1 MIPAPTL
8 TLDAT
13 HFDSRARQWDD
24 NPVFVER
31 GLKIAQAVRAAVP
44 LEPMLRV
51 LDYGCGT
58 GLLAF
63 PLKDEVGCMLLADT
77 SPGMLE
83 VAAEK
88 IAAQRATNMRTTK
101 LDLLMDPTPAESFDL
116 IVTAMTL
123 HHIPDTDRILRVFY
137 ELIAHGGHLCIADLD
152 QEDGSFHG
160 IEVDVHHGFDRND
173 LARRAMAA
181 GFVDVQFRTVFTI
194 SKTRDT
200 GTQDY
205 PVFLMHARRAP
216 DVASPGQQ
224 TESCA

>member
-1 MIPAPTL
+1 MSPAPTL
-8 TLDAT
+8 TLDAA

-31 GLKIAQAVRAAVP
+31 GEKIAQAVRESVSLGP
-44 LEPMLRV
+44 GLRV

-63 PLKDEVGCMLLADT
+63 PLRHEVGPMLLADT
-77 SPGMLE
+77 SQGMLD

-88 IAAQRATNMRTTK
+88 ISAQGAANMRTAK
-101 LDLLMDPTPAESFDL
+101 LDLLADPAPTETFDL

-123 HHIPDTDRILRVFY
+123 HHIPDTDRILQVFHD
-137 ELIAHGGHLCIADLD
+137 LISPGGHLCIADLD
-152 QEDGSFHG
+152 REDGSFHG
-160 IEVDVHHGFDRND
+160 MEVDVHHGFDRND
-173 LARRAMAA
+173 LARRATAA
-181 GFVDVQFRTVFTI
+181 GFVDVDFGTVFTI

-216 DVASPGQQ
+216 V
-224 TESCA
+224 

>member
-8 TLDAT
+8 TLDAA
-13 HFDSRARQWDD
+13 HFDSRARQWDE

-31 GLKIAQAVRAAVP
+31 GEKIAQAVRESVP
-44 LEPMLRV
+44 LGPGLRV

-63 PLKDEVGCMLLADT
+63 PLRHEVGPMLLADT
-77 SPGMLE
+77 SQGMLD

-88 IAAQRATNMRTTK
+88 ISAQGAANMRTAK
-101 LDLLMDPTPAESFDL
+101 LDLLADPAPTETFDL

-123 HHIPDTDRILRVFY
+123 HHIPDTDRILQVFHD
-137 ELIAHGGHLCIADLD
+137 LIAPGGHLCIADLD
-152 QEDGSFHG
+152 REDGSFHG
-160 IEVDVHHGFDRND
+160 MEVDVHHGFDRND
-173 LARRAMAA
+173 LARRATAA
-181 GFVDVQFRTVFTI
+181 GFVDVDFGTVFTI

-205 PVFLMHARRAP
+205 PVFLLHARRAP
-216 DVASPGQQ
+216 A
-224 TESCA
+224 

>member
-1 MIPAPTL
+1 MSPAPTL
-8 TLDAT
+8 TLDAA

-31 GLKIAQAVRAAVP
+31 GEKIAQAVRESVP
-44 LEPMLRV
+44 LGPGLRV

-63 PLKDEVGCMLLADT
+63 PLRHEVGPMLLADT
-77 SPGMLE
+77 SQGMLD

-88 IAAQRATNMRTTK
+88 ISAQGAANMRTAK
-101 LDLLMDPTPAESFDL
+101 LDLLADPAPTETFDL

-123 HHIPDTDRILRVFY
+123 HHIPDTDRILHVFHD
-137 ELIAHGGHLCIADLD
+137 LLNPGGHLCVADLD

-160 IEVDVHHGFDRND
+160 MEVDVHHGFDRDD
-173 LARRAMAA
+173 LARRATAA
-181 GFVDVQFRTVFTI
+181 GFVDVDFGTVFTI

-205 PVFLMHARRAP
+205 PVFLLHARRAP
-216 DVASPGQQ
+216 A
-224 TESCA
+224 

>member
-1 MIPAPTL
+1 MRCPSAATMPSTQTL
-8 TLDAT
+8 TLDAA
-13 HFDSRARQWDD
+13 HFDSHARQWDG

-31 GLKIAQAVRAAVP
+31 GERIAQAVREVVP
-44 LEPMLRV
+44 LHPGLRV

-63 PLKDEVGCMLLADT
+63 PLRHEVGAMLLADT

-88 IAAQRATNMRTTK
+88 IVAQGAGNLRTAK
-101 LDLLMDPTPAESFDL
+101 LDLLTDPAPAESFDL

-123 HHIPDTDRILRVFY
+123 HHIPDTDRILRVFHQ
-137 ELIAHGGHLCIADLD
+137 LITPGGHLCIADLD
-152 QEDGSFHG
+152 REDGSFHG
-160 IEVDVHHGFDRND
+160 VEVDVHPGFDRDD
-173 LARRAMAA
+173 LARRARAA

-194 SKTRDT
+194 SKTHDS

-205 PVFLMHARRAP
+205 PVFLMHARRA
-216 DVASPGQQ
+216 A
-224 TESCA
+224 A

>member
-8 TLDAT
+8 TLDAA

-31 GLKIAQAVRAAVP
+31 GEKIAQAVRESVP
-44 LEPMLRV
+44 LGPGLRV

-63 PLKDEVGCMLLADT
+63 PLRHEVGPMLLADT
-77 SPGMLE
+77 SQGMLD

-88 IAAQRATNMRTTK
+88 ISAQGAANMRTAK
-101 LDLLMDPTPAESFDL
+101 LDLLADPAPTETFDL

-123 HHIPDTDRILRVFY
+123 HHIPDTDRILQVFHD
-137 ELIAHGGHLCIADLD
+137 LIAPGGHLCIADLD
-152 QEDGSFHG
+152 REDGSFHG
-160 IEVDVHHGFDRND
+160 MEVDVHHGFDRND
-173 LARRAMAA
+173 LARRATAA
-181 GFVDVQFRTVFTI
+181 GFVDVDFGTVFTI

-205 PVFLMHARRAP
+205 PVFLLHARRAP
-216 DVASPGQQ
+216 A
-224 TESCA
+224 

>member
-1 MIPAPTL
+1 MSPAPTL
-8 TLDAT
+8 ALDAA

-31 GLKIAQAVRAAVP
+31 GEKIAQAVRESVP
-44 LEPMLRV
+44 LGPGLRV

-63 PLKDEVGCMLLADT
+63 PLRHEVGPMLLADT
-77 SPGMLE
+77 SQGMLD

-88 IAAQRATNMRTTK
+88 ISAQGAANMRTAK
-101 LDLLMDPTPAESFDL
+101 LDLLADPAPTETFDL

-123 HHIPDTDRILRVFY
+123 HHIPDTDRILQVFHD
-137 ELIAHGGHLCIADLD
+137 LISPGGHLCIADLD
-152 QEDGSFHG
+152 REDGSFHG
-160 IEVDVHHGFDRND
+160 MEVDVHHGFDRGD
-173 LARRAMAA
+173 LARRATAA
-181 GFVDVQFRTVFTI
+181 GFVDVDFGTVFTI

-216 DVASPGQQ
+216 V
-224 TESCA
+224 